1 MMTAA
6 PEMADKFQMTF
17 RQSGHAANDRA
28 GNFAAH
34 TSIVGETLSGRQ
46 IGMRVAPV
54 PFPLCVFAGD

>member
-17 RQSGHAANDRA
+17 RQSGRAANDRA

-46 IGMRVAPV
+46 IGI
-54 PFPLCVFAGD
+54 